1 MGFEEFELKIRQQR
15 ARMLGPVGFE
25 PAEDIAD
32 MTVSAGLW
40 LRIHTQFAERS
51 RCASGAAPA
60 CAGPPAFRAPHHR
73 QFRRRRRGFYEP
85 ID

>member
-32 MTVSAGLW
+32 MTVSAGPMAT
-40 LRIHTQFAERS
+40 HTHTIR
-51 RCASGAAPA
+51 
-60 CAGPPAFRAPHHR
+60 
-73 QFRRRRRGFYEP
+73 
-85 ID
+85 